1 MQSLSKEHVLN
12 CIHQELPISGRC
24 EGFYI
29 QIKEYSPSIATAI
42 HSGHALATDLLPLI
56 QVDESDRL
64 FEEDPYTEDL
74 ISSQPIRLIGLD
86 SRYEYDLNRSP
97 KNGIYSEEWG
107 VRVWKDILPEKLRQ
121 RAMTKHR
128 TFYHVLHALIA
139 KLEQLY
145 GVCVVYD
152 IHAYNSIRIPMS
164 TPDINLGT
172 HYIKGKRWNE
182 DIKSLVTH
190 FGNIE
195 QDDRV
200 LIFEKDNVFQGKEY
214 LAQFVSDHFDRS
226 LAMPIEFKKIFMN
239 ESTGEVYPMVLSLL
253 KENVK
258 TALSDHANEFV
269 RRHTKHFNIKKST
282 ILPSNIEPVVFEVD
296 RHFYQL
302 AKKIDIL
309 HYVNPV
315 NLHQEQQKF
324 FRSGYHKEPNFKY
337 RQLTVDPYGFR
348 EKLYRLPLHRIQ
360 DVSLQ
365 RLYQQT
371 IDAMASK
378 INLMTSL
385 GTDQFLYNSLLCYG
399 EPDEVDIRNSEFLM
413 FTPDFTEGDSEPIY
427 DAEYAKGIF
436 EQSMAKYNLNY
447 PIVISSKIVAGA
459 MVDSSKKQILL
470 HPHRK
475 WTRMEVEA
483 LVHHELGV
491 HALTTENS
499 YDQPLEIFK
508 LGLPGNTET
517 QEGLAILSEYQ
528 SGNLTLKRL
537 KTLAL
542 RNIVTK
548 KMLRRESFS
557 SVFEMMVDEYDLSE
571 EDAFRIVARVYRGG
585 GFTKDH
591 LYLKGF
597 QKAVSLFQ
605 ANVSFESLYIGKTG
619 FDDLDLLDE
628 LIERRILPKPKRL
641 PLSLTFSYE
650 RSPVLEYLV
659 SSIRSMQQVCKAV
672 G

>member
-1 MQSLSKEHVLN
+1 MQNLSKEHVLS

-42 HSGHALATDLLPLI
+42 HNGHSLSKDLLSSI
-56 QVDESDRL
+56 QIDESDRL
-64 FEEDPYTEDL
+64 YEEDPYTEDL

-97 KNGIYSEEWG
+97 SDCIYSEAWG
-107 VRVWKDILPEKLRQ
+107 ESVWKEKLPEKLRL
-121 RAMTKHR
+121 RAMKKHR
-128 TFYHVLHALIA
+128 IFYHVLHALIA

-145 GVCVVYD
+145 EVCVVYD
-152 IHAYNSIRIPMS
+152 IHSYNSNRIPMV

-172 HYIKGKRWNE
+172 HYIKGKRWRE
-182 DIKSLVTH
+182 DVRSLVNH
-190 FGNIE
+190 FRSIG

-200 LIFEKDNVFQGKEY
+200 LSFEQNKVFQGKGY

-239 ESTGEVYPMVLSLL
+239 EKTGEVYPMVLSLL

-269 RRHTKHFNIKKST
+269 RRHTRHFNVKKTT
-282 ILPSNIEPVVFEVD
+282 ILPSNIEPVVLEVD
-296 RHFYQL
+296 RSFYQL

-315 NLHQEQQKF
+315 NLQQEQQKF
-324 FRSGYHKEPNFKY
+324 FRSGYNKEPNFKY
-337 RQLTVDPYGFR
+337 RQLTVDPYSFR

-365 RLYQQT
+365 RLYQRT
-371 IDAMASK
+371 IDVMASK

-385 GTDQFLYNSLLCYG
+385 GTDQFLYHSLICYG
-399 EPDEVDIRNSEFLM
+399 EPDEIDIRNSEFLM
-413 FTPDFTEGDSEPIY
+413 FTPDFTEGDSDPIY
-427 DAEYAKGIF
+427 DAEYAKASF
-436 EQSMAKYNLNY
+436 EEAMLKYKLNY

-459 MVDSSKKQILL
+459 MVDSTKKKILL

-475 WTRMEVEA
+475 WTRMEVQA

-499 YDQPLEIFK
+499 HDQPLEIFK
-508 LGLPGNTET
+508 LGLPGNTKT

-542 RNIVTK
+542 RNIATK
-548 KMLRRESFS
+548 KMLRREKFS
-557 SVFEMMVDEYDLSE
+557 SVFEMMMDEYRLSE
-571 EDAFRIVARVYRGG
+571 EDAFRIVARVFRGG

-605 ANVSFESLYIGKTG
+605 ENVSFESLYIGKTG

-641 PLSLTFSYE
+641 PLSLTFSCE
-650 RSPVLEYLV
+650 RHSILEYLV
-659 SSIRSMQQVCKAV
+659 SSIQSTKEVCKAV